1 MKMKLTIAV
10 LVMLLPLMEGCREEV
25 KSEISPKL
33 MISLI
38 SQDISGDTS
47 RIRFNQTKE
56 KDEKTLAM
64 EKAARHWDRN
74 LYLMGGCQSLD
85 EYADLC
91 GAQNGW

>member
-1 MKMKLTIAV
+1 MKLTIAV

-47 RIRFNQTKE
+47 RIRFNQIKK
-56 KDEKTLAM
+56 KDEKALAM
-64 EKAARHWDRN
+64 EKAAGHWNRN
-74 LYLMGGCQSLD
+74 LYLMGGNVSLAD
-85 EYADLC
+85 YADSC
-91 GAQNGW
+91 GSEK